1 MEKGLYMKM
10 EMFIEETSRMIFLM
24 GDLNMK
30 AQMEKFM
37 KDNGDKARSMG
48 MVIIIG
54 LMVALSKA
62 NILMI

>member
-54 LMVALSKA
+54 LMEALSKA